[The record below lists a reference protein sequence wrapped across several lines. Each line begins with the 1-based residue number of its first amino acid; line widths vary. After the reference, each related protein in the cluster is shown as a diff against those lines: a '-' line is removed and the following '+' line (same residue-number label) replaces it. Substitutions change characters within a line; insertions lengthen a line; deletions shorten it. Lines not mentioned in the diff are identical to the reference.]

1 MNKEK
6 VAENKVIIANGIM
19 KTNLCKESEKRGMSV
34 EEFRRLGHEKINKRF
49 ELLKQDGV
57 IN

>member
-6 VAENKVIIANGIM
+6 IAENKMISENEII
-19 KTNLCKESEKRGMSV
+19 KTILCKKPEKRGMSV
-34 EEFRRLGHEKINKRF
+34 EEFRKLGHEKINKRF
-49 ELLKQDGV
+49 ELLKQNGI